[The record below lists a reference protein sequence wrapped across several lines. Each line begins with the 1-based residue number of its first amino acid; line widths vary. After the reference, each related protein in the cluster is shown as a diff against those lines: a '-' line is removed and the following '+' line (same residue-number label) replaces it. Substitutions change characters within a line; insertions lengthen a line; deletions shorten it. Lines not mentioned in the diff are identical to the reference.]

1 MGSNKSENIYSE
13 DDLIRR
19 ILKGDNEAFSLI
31 YDRYANE
38 LLSYGVGLGFDKE
51 TLKDTIQDIFAR
63 IYDNPNY
70 LKDIRNL
77 KAYFFRSLKNQL
89 INIRKAQTD
98 VVEISKRELEFS
110 VSVTVLD
117 ELIEDEDR
125 LYLKTEVEKYLN
137 CLTSRQREAIY
148 LRFIQELSYD
158 EIATLLNL
166 SPHAARKLTSR
177 AILRIRK
184 ENIPVIMLFAS
195 LYSSQL

>member
-1 MGSNKSENIYSE
+1 MGSTNSKNIFSE

-19 ILKGDNEAFSLI
+19 ILKGDNDAFSQI

-38 LLSYGVGLGFDKE
+38 LLAYGIGLGFNRE
-51 TLKDTIQDIFAR
+51 TLKDTIHDIFAR
-63 IYDNPNY
+63 IYDNKSY

-77 KAYFFRSLKNQL
+77 KSYLFRSLKNQL
-89 INIRKAQTD
+89 INLRKAQTEVLD
-98 VVEISKRELEFS
+98 ISKNELDFS

-125 LYLKTEVEKYLN
+125 LFVKTEVEKYLN

-158 EIATLLNL
+158 EIAVLLEMT
-166 SPHAARKLTSR
+166 PHAVRKLTSR

-184 ENIPVIMLFAS
+184 ENLAVFMLFAS
-195 LYSSQL
+195 LYSM